1 MKRFRIRILS
11 NEVDLDPQHCCNLSK
26 LKLLMG
32 ALVYDTDAM
41 TGSGLVLSLD
51 DPFKV
56 QSEEHYF

>member
-1 MKRFRIRILS
+1 
-11 NEVDLDPQHCCNLSK
+11 
-26 LKLLMG
+26 MG

-56 QSEEHYF
+56 QSRRTLFSSHKHSLI